1 MKLDKN
7 RIQNYLLDIKSRT
20 LEIEGLLREHTAEEL
35 LAQPWLVKG
44 LKYLLI
50 ELAEIMANVLT
61 HIFTRDKGE
70 AVTGYVEMIVRA
82 GERGIISKSLSSKLK
97 PFFDFRNSLIHRY
110 WIISDDR
117 LIDLVQKNYK
127 DFLNFIEEI
136 EKYLSQRT
144 QPN

>member
-20 LEIEGLLREHTAEEL
+20 LEIENLFEEL
-35 LAQPWLVKG
+35 SNEKLLNQPWLIKG

-50 ELAEIMANVLT
+50 EIAEIMANTLT
-61 HIFTRDKGE
+61 HIMTRDRGE
-70 AVTGYVEMIVRA
+70 VVAGYIETIIRA
-82 GERGIISKSLSSKLK
+82 GETGIVSKSLSDKLK

-117 LIDLVQKNYK
+117 LLDLVRENYK
-127 DFLNFIEEI
+127 DFYNFIEEM
-136 EKYLSQRT
+136 EKYLKA
-144 QPN
+144 

>member
-7 RIQNYLLDIKSRT
+7 RIQNYLLDIKSRV
-20 LEIEGLLREHTAEEL
+20 LEIEELLHRHTAEEL
-35 LAQPWLVKG
+35 LVQPWLIKG

-82 GERGIISKSLSSKLK
+82 GEKGIISESLSNKLK
-97 PFFDFRNSLIHRY
+97 PFFDFRNALVHRY
-110 WIISDDR
+110 WIISDDK
-117 LIDLVQKNYK
+117 LIILTQENYK

-136 EKYLSQRT
+136 EKYLSRHH
-144 QPN
+144 P

>member
-7 RIQNYLLDIKSRT
+7 RIQNYLLDIKSRV
-20 LEIEGLLREHTAEEL
+20 LEIEELLHRHTAEEL
-35 LAQPWLVKG
+35 LVQPWLIKG

-82 GERGIISKSLSSKLK
+82 GEKGIISESLSNKLK
-97 PFFDFRNSLIHRY
+97 PFFDFRNALVHRY
-110 WIISDDR
+110 WIISDD
-117 LIDLVQKNYK
+117 K
-127 DFLNFIEEI
+127 
-136 EKYLSQRT
+136 LSWCT
-144 QPN
+144 K

>member
-7 RIQNYLLDIKSRT
+7 RIQNYLLDIKSRV
-20 LEIEGLLREHTAEEL
+20 LEIEELLDRHTAEEL
-35 LAQPWLVKG
+35 LAQPWLIKG
-44 LKYLLI
+44 IKYLLI

-82 GERGIISKSLSSKLK
+82 GEKGIISESLANKLK
-97 PFFDFRNSLIHRY
+97 PFFDFRNALVHRY
-110 WIISDDR
+110 WIISDDK
-117 LIDLVQKNYK
+117 LIILTQENYK

-136 EKYLSQRT
+136 EKYISQRK
-144 QPN
+144 